1 MIEIERLIAV
11 IVSKSILLFSAL
23 TSLLLRKNSILVF
36 QKRQINENAVA
47 WITYMNLVD
56 DLDTCTNLN

>member
-56 DLDTCTNLN
+56 DLDTCTN